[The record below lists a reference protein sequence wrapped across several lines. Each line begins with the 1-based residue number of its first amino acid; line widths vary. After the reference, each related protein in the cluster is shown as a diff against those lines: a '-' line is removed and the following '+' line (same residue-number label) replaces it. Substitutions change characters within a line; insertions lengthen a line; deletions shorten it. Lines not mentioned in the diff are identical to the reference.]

1 MERRMSRIL
10 DVQLVEAYLR
20 LDIDQVV
27 SKKIMKQFDNVPQIS
42 WTPL

>member
-1 MERRMSRIL
+1 MSRVL

-27 SKKIMKQFDNVPQIS
+27 SKKVMKQFDNVPQICS
-42 WTPL
+42 TPR